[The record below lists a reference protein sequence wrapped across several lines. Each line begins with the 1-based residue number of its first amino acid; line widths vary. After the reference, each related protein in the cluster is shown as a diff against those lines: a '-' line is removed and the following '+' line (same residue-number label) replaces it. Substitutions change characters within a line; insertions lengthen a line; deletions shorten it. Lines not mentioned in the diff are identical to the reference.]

1 MIKIAIL
8 GSTGH
13 IGKNLTYYFG
23 KEENYELF
31 LFTRDDKSGTNI
43 SVECE
48 LKNNFSILNYNEF
61 NDSKYDAVINCVGLS
76 DPAKIESSQ
85 GKILETT
92 ETFDILTLEY
102 LKNFSETKLINF
114 SSGIV
119 YGGEFSFPIT
129 DTVLI
134 DETYNYKNIK
144 SEYALSKINSEIKH
158 RAFKHLN
165 IIDLRLFSFFS
176 RFMNLKSKFFMS
188 DVVCSITENRYR
200 LNYDYADMYRDYIH
214 PKDLFSFIKKCF
226 KKKSINDVFDL
237 YSNKPIRKNEL
248 IDFLSKKYHVLA
260 YSSGTNMPAFAGPTG
275 FKKYYFSLSKKAEV
289 LGYKP
294 KYSSLDT
301 ISEELPYFL
310 KNE

>member
-48 LKNNFSILNYNEF
+48 LKNNFSIRNYNEF
-61 NDSKYDAVINCVGLS
+61 NDSKYDVVINCVGLS

-144 SEYALSKINSEIKH
+144 SELILD
-158 RAFKHLN
+158 RA
-165 IIDLRLFSFFS
+165 
-176 RFMNLKSKFFMS
+176 
-188 DVVCSITENRYR
+188 
-200 LNYDYADMYRDYIH
+200 
-214 PKDLFSFIKKCF
+214 
-226 KKKSINDVFDL
+226 
-237 YSNKPIRKNEL
+237 
-248 IDFLSKKYHVLA
+248 
-260 YSSGTNMPAFAGPTG
+260 
-275 FKKYYFSLSKKAEV
+275 
-289 LGYKP
+289 
-294 KYSSLDT
+294 
-301 ISEELPYFL
+301 
-310 KNE
+310 